1 MRYWR
6 RRTVSS
12 EGKRREIGIT
22 IRLHDVVPER
32 EKEIVNSIRGV
43 VKALAKRF
51 GFRME
56 FEKG

>member
-1 MRYWR
+1 MN
-6 RRTVSS
+6 S

-22 IRLHDVVPER
+22 IRLHGVVPER

-56 FEKG
+56 FEKGGDEAR